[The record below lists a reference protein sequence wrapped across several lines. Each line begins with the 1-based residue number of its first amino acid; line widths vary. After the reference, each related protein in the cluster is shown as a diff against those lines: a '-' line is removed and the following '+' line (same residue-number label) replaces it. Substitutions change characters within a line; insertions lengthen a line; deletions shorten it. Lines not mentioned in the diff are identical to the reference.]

1 MSAVKRDYYELL
13 GVSPDAGPETIRTAF
28 RAAVRAC
35 DPERSDFPDVE
46 ERLREV
52 KEAYAVLS
60 RPESRLLY
68 DRYGFRSRVGGLD
81 ERHWETREPAAR
93 GEDVNEELV
102 LRWFETKDGTSRLV
116 AFAAAQTCPE
126 CDGSGSAEE
135 PDPNCPACGGTGR
148 YAQRP
153 SSDAGVPAVELCPV
167 CSPEPC
173 QGCGGSGRVE
183 VLRRL
188 RVQVPPELETGE
200 QLRVAGEGNAA
211 PRGGVPGD
219 LLLHVTVT
227 PQPRESRFVRYVA
240 LLLFVAAVA
249 VLYVYLHR

>member
-13 GVSPDAGPETIRTAF
+13 GVSPEADGETIRKAF

-35 DPERSDFPDVE
+35 DPELSDSPGVE
-46 ERLREV
+46 ERLLEV

-68 DRYGFRSRVGGLD
+68 DRYGFRSRTGGPD
-81 ERHWETREPAAR
+81 QPHWEAREEAVR

-102 LRWFETKDGTSRLV
+102 LRYFETKDGASRLV
-116 AFAAAQTCPE
+116 SFEAAQTCPE
-126 CDGSGSAEE
+126 CEGSGGAEE
-135 PDPNCPACGGTGR
+135 PDPNCAACGGTGR
-148 YAQRP
+148 YAHRP
-153 SSDAGVPAVELCPV
+153 TSDSGTLEVERCPV

-173 QGCGGSGRVE
+173 ENCGGSGRVD

-188 RVQVPPELETGE
+188 RVHVPAGLETGE
-200 QLRVAGEGNAA
+200 QLRVTGEGNAA

-219 LLLHVTVT
+219 LLLEVTVA
-227 PQPRESRFVRYVA
+227 PEPRESRFVRYVA
-240 LLLFVAAVA
+240 LLLFLAAVV
-249 VLYVYLHR
+249 VLYVYLHK